1 MNIVLPQ
8 HITDFATAAVERL
21 SRIGGP
27 SAALRAEIDD
37 QPRQDAAQALK
48 ELGAEDLDIRSGSD
62 DLLAGVVLCR
72 TAGGLA
78 LPYPVA
84 EDLLAIDGHR
94 FVLISPEAPR
104 IDHGD
109 LARTWRAADL
119 DRRTF
124 DATPSTR
131 TKAKLGPFLVP
142 AALTARDE
150 LAAQSDIDL
159 ALVLGSWRILGAVE
173 QSLKIA
179 CDHAK
184 ARVQFGKPL
193 SEFQAVRFS
202 LADAAV
208 AVRGLEELAKYT
220 VCRTDSAPGRA
231 RSVDSLMLRLKAVET
246 AVQVLRTSHQ
256 VLGALGFCDESDLSV
271 IDRHVQPLLRLPVGA
286 EQLAVRLLP
295 SIRDGHLETLF
306 SASA

>member
-1 MNIVLPQ
+1 MK
-8 HITDFATAAVERL
+8 RL

-27 SAALRAEIDD
+27 SAALKAETDE
-37 QPRQDAAQALK
+37 QPRRAAAQALK
-48 ELGAEDLDIRSGSD
+48 ELGSAELDVRGGSD
-62 DLLAGVVLCR
+62 DLLAAAVLCR
-72 TAGGLA
+72 TAGTLA

-84 EDLLAIDGHR
+84 EELLAIDGNR
-94 FVLISPEAPR
+94 FVLVSPELPR

-109 LARTWRAADL
+109 LPGPWRAADL

-124 DATPSTR
+124 DVQPSAR
-131 TKAKLGPFLVP
+131 TSAKLGPFLVP

-150 LAAQSDIDL
+150 LAAQADIDL
-159 ALVLGSWRILGAVE
+159 ALILGSWRILGAVQ

-179 CDHAK
+179 NDHAK

-193 SEFQAVRFS
+193 SEFQAVRFA

-208 AVRGLEELAKYT
+208 AVRGLDELAKYT
-220 VCRTDSAPGRA
+220 VSRIASASA
-231 RSVDSLMLRLKAVET
+231 HVRSADAVVLRLKAVET
-246 AVQVLRTSHQ
+246 AVQILRTSHQ
-256 VLGALGFCDESDLSV
+256 VLGALGFCDECDLSV

-295 SIRDGHLETLF
+295 AIREGHLETLF
-306 SASA
+306 SEPREFG